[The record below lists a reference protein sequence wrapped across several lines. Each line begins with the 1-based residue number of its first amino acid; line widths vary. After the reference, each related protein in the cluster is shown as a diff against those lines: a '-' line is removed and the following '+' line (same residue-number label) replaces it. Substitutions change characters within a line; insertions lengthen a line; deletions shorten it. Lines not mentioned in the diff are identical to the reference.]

1 MQQRWS
7 TRGVLIGKSGGHELG
22 AREAKVT
29 EVTPRRRL
37 PRTIKFI
44 AAAAVI
50 YFFVLPLVPGF
61 RDAVHDLNEIDPS
74 LLVVALGLQAASL
87 FSYSLLTRAA
97 LVEHGDSIGILRLFR
112 IQLSTKAL
120 GNIVPGGSA
129 ASTALGYRLLTMCR
143 IPKADAAFA
152 LATAGI
158 GSAVVLNL
166 ILWFGLIISIPAR
179 GVNAIYGTAA
189 IVGVLLMAFAAFLIF
204 GLIEGQGRSERLVRA
219 IARRLR
225 FDDDRAA
232 EVLEHL
238 GRRIEWIALDRRLL
252 WRVVG
257 WATLNWALDM
267 ASLWVFVRSF
277 GGTLDFDALV
287 VAFGLANV
295 LSVIPITPGGLG
307 IVEGVYIPTLVGF
320 GLSQRTATVG
330 VLSYRVAQYWL
341 PIVVGWL
348 TYLSLRVGPF
358 SIDRRHRL
366 AALGTVAASQE
377 ERRLTTV
384 DWVEQYAPRDRTGQ
398 FPMPAFQPGDLE
410 FSDDTDGFDRPE

>member
-1 MQQRWS
+1 M
-7 TRGVLIGKSGGHELG
+7 
-22 AREAKVT
+22 T

-50 YFFVLPLVPGF
+50 YFFVLPLIPGF
-61 RDAVHDLNEIDPS
+61 REAVHDLNDIDPS
-74 LLVVALGLQAASL
+74 LLVVAMALQAASL
-87 FSYSLLTRAA
+87 FAYSLLTRAA
-97 LVEHGDSIGILRLFR
+97 LVEHGDDIGILRLFR

-129 ASTALGYRLLTMCR
+129 ASTALGYRLLTMCKV
-143 IPKADAAFA
+143 PKADAAFA

-257 WATLNWALDM
+257 WAALNWALDM
-267 ASLWVFVRSF
+267 ASLWVFLRSF

-341 PIVVGWL
+341 PIVIGWL

-366 AALGTVAASQE
+366 EALGTVAASQE
-377 ERRLTTV
+377 QRRLTTV

-398 FPMPAFQPGDLE
+398 FPMPVFQPGDLE
-410 FSDDTDGFDRPE
+410 FSDDTDGVDRPE